1 MNSVNRKETRRKSK
15 RVKKF
20 FSGILVL
27 LIAVGCVNL
36 PMDVYAA
43 DEIEITCNDTFQEP
57 GQSVSIEIKIKNNN
71 TKKEFEFDKATL
83 EVTGGGV
90 SVEELDTKVTI
101 PSGEV
106 HKLSFDADIDQ
117 SASAGERD
125 MILVLYQNDGKRKIL
140 EETLSGF
147 SVAEK
152 YAAPRA
158 SYDGNYTISFDVKC
172 TTNHSEGLLAG
183 SDNILTVQL
192 FNRGNTHLKNTDVSL
207 TLPEGIT
214 PHNAS
219 TSVNAGYVTIGSS
232 YTAKFPLTVDSKMES
247 KNYPIEVNILGA
259 DRENSSQNLKKVFYF
274 PVIAGNSTY
283 STDNVDITNVSMPNQ
298 VLGGEDFTLSF
309 AVKNQGSTDASDLK
323 VSVEMPEGIVNK
335 TKNVFSLKKLEK
347 NETKNYNVTM
357 VCPDKT
363 TEKYYSFK
371 ITVEPMGENKGS
383 SISQFAGTLVK
394 GVSGSSKTP
403 QLMVESYNYG
413 GSYVQAGDE
422 FILNLGIY
430 NTNKSHDLQ
439 NIKVTV
445 SSEDGT
451 FIPVQSSNSFYIDG
465 IKAKE
470 RMSHALHM
478 TTKQD
483 AEQKTSTLTV
493 EMSYEDSAGNAL
505 EAKDVISIPIMQEA
519 RLVIDDII
527 APSELYAGMQ
537 TGGSVKFYNMGK
549 TVLNN
554 LRVDISGDFD
564 TMESNLYYVGNME
577 GGKSDSF
584 DYSFT
589 PRQQGPMSGVI
600 TFIYENASGEEMRFE
615 KPFEFQVM
623 EEMPFDDMEM
633 MPEEE
638 VKKKPWLAIGIAA
651 AAVIVIGGVIFW
663 RRRRRKKLH
672 QEMEIDE

>member
-1 MNSVNRKETRRKSK
+1 MNSVNRKETQRKAK

-43 DEIEITCNDTFQEP
+43 DEIVIQHTGGISGTQGENLTVRMSVKNDT
-57 GQSVSIEIKIKNNN
+57 GNSIK
-71 TKKEFEFDKATL
+71 FDKATL
-83 EVTGGGV
+83 YLSGDGV
-90 SVEELDTKVTI
+90 SAKEISGSTTTI
-101 PSGEV
+101 PAGGSTTLNFQVSIRNTASEGDCDLTVTLFDGSKTVAQQSFKDDFTVYDKSSVPSSAYTGEYV
-106 HKLSFDADIDQ
+106 VSFDI
-117 SASAGERD
+117 G
-125 MILVLYQNDGKRKIL
+125 
-140 EETLSGF
+140 
-147 SVAEK
+147 
-152 YAAPRA
+152 
-158 SYDGNYTISFDVKC
+158 C
-172 TTNHSEGLLAG
+172 TSNHSEGLLAG
-183 SDNILTVQL
+183 SDNVLTVEL
-192 FNRGNTHLKNTDVSL
+192 FNRGNTYVKNTDVSL
-207 TLPEGIT
+207 TLPDGIT
-214 PHNAS
+214 PYNSAS
-219 TSVNAGYVTIGSS
+219 SVNAGYITIGSR

-247 KNYPIEVNILGA
+247 KNYPIEVNILGS
-259 DRENSSQNLKKVFYF
+259 DLKNSSQSVKKTFYI